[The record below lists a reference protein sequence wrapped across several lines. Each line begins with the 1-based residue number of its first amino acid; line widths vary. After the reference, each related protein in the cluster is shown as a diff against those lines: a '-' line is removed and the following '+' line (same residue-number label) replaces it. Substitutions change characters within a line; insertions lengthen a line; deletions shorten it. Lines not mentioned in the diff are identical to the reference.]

1 MKLHSFLCFLLII
14 QRRYFLKKNMN
25 KMAAYTFII
34 NKFYSRTTILKV
46 HDLTILFYYKY
57 TFLLILI
64 LSNVV
69 HLLKLIIF

>member
-1 MKLHSFLCFLLII
+1 
-14 QRRYFLKKNMN
+14 MN

-34 NKFYSRTTILKV
+34 NKFYSRTTILEV

-57 TFLLILI
+57 TFLLLI

-69 HLLKLIIF
+69 HLLKLTVF